1 MTPEENARTDTA
13 ELANELETAR
23 NHVAEL
29 EARLASMEEG
39 THVRRQERQPLEA
52 DIEFIGDFD
61 IIGAKGID
69 LSEGGICFE
78 VSEPLTFEMRFDVH
92 QQTHNHRAQLVWV
105 SSLSTGGYHLGFKF
119 IPPQSEPSF

>member
-1 MTPEENARTDTA
+1 MTSEENTRTDTA
-13 ELANELETAR
+13 KLVDELEAAR

-29 EARLASMEEG
+29 EARLASMEQE
-39 THVRRQERQPLEA
+39 TLTRRQERQPLEA

-92 QQTHNHRAQLVWV
+92 KQTHSHRAQLIWV
-105 SSLSTGGYHLGFKF
+105 KSLSTGGYHLGFKF
-119 IPPQSEPSF
+119 IPPVSEPSF